1 MTSTRNLNT
10 PQDYKLEKKMNQQ
23 FLDYNL
29 YTGAKV
35 NKNTALFQDGPNPGL
50 YGGQL
55 SKNAVDV
62 ESMLRGIQ
70 SANLEGE
77 SFKATPETVRLP
89 EVNYFTRT
97 PIIIPPSFQHNTKE
111 RPNYLA

>member
-35 NKNTALFQDGPNPGL
+35 NRTTAFFRDGPNPCL
-50 YGGQL
+50 YGGQM
-55 SKNAVDV
+55 SKNSVDV

-77 SFKATPETVRLP
+77 SFTATPEKVTLP
-89 EVNYFTRT
+89 EVYYFTRT
-97 PIIIPPSFQHNTKE
+97 PIIIPPSFQHYTKE

>member
-1 MTSTRNLNT
+1 
-10 PQDYKLEKKMNQQ
+10 MNQQ

-29 YTGAKV
+29 YSGAKV
-35 NKNTALFQDGPNPGL
+35 NENTALFRDGPNPGL

-55 SKNAVDV
+55 CANSVDV

-70 SANLEGE
+70 SVNLEGE
-77 SFKATPETVRLP
+77 SFKVKPKLVTLPETQ
-89 EVNYFTRT
+89 YFSKT
-97 PIIIPPSFQHNTKE
+97 PIIIPPSFYHYTKE

>member
-35 NKNTALFQDGPNPGL
+35 NQTTALFRDGPNPSL

-55 SKNAVDV
+55 SKNSVDV

-70 SANLEGE
+70 SANLEGD
-77 SFKATPETVRLP
+77 SFTATPETVKLA
-89 EVNYFTRT
+89 EAYYFTRT
-97 PIIIPPSFQHNTKE
+97 PIIIPPSFQHYTKE